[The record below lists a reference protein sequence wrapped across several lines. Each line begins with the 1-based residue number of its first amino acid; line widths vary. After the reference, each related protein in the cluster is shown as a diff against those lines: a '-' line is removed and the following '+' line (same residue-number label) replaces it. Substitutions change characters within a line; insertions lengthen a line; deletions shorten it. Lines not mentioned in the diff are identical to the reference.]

1 MKMKHTTALVAAMIL
16 LGAANGALQGRR
28 TDGRWVMLGVP
39 IAYVFS
45 GDSVEMVMY
54 PPQAPLMTYKVR
66 RDSIET
72 NAAGN
77 RRVQAF
83 SVRGDTLRLTFGD
96 RVVVYRRL
104 GVAGAA
110 KPGLKGTWHSVDGSG
125 VSVLTF
131 RSDGQLILEIEA
143 PTQMRLHGD
152 TLDTTA
158 GGESLR
164 SVLLRTGDTIT
175 ISPFAGDK
183 LPAGATSQKIVRR
196 PWSCF
201 GMAELDLSAV
211 ECR

>member
-1 MKMKHTTALVAAMIL
+1 MKHATALVATIIA
-16 LGAANGALQGRR
+16 LGAANRVVQDRA

-54 PPQAPLMTYKVR
+54 PPQAPLMTYHVK

-72 NAAGN
+72 DAAGN

-83 SVRGDTLRLTFGD
+83 SVRGDTLRLTFGN
-96 RVVVYRRL
+96 RVVVYRRI
-104 GVAGAA
+104 GAKVAASRR
-110 KPGLKGTWHSVDGSG
+110 LEGTWHSVDGNG
-125 VSVLTF
+125 ISVLTF
-131 RSDGQLILEIEA
+131 RSDGQLVLEVEA

-158 GGESLR
+158 GGQSLR
-164 SVLLRTGDTIT
+164 SVLQRSGDTIT
-175 ISPFAGDK
+175 ILPFAGDK
-183 LPAGATSQKIVRR
+183 LPAGVAPQKIVRR

-201 GMAELDLSAV
+201 GMAELDLSAM

>member
-1 MKMKHTTALVAAMIL
+1 MNLKNTAAIFTTALVLVAAT
-16 LGAANGALQGRR
+16 AAQERR

-66 RDSIET
+66 RDSIQT
-72 NAAGN
+72 DAAGT

-83 SVRGDTLRLTFGD
+83 SVRGDTLRLAFGD
-96 RVVVYRRL
+96 RVVVYRRISAS
-104 GVAGAA
+104 GTT
-110 KPGLKGTWHSVDGSG
+110 KPGLKGTWHSVDGNG

-131 RSDGQLILEIEA
+131 RSDGQLVLEIEA

-158 GGESLR
+158 GGQSLR
-164 SVLLRTGDTIT
+164 SVLQRAGDTIT
-175 ISPFAGDK
+175 IMPFSGDK
-183 LPAGATSQKIVRR
+183 LPAGAEPQKIVRR

-201 GMAELDLSAV
+201 GIAEMDLSAV